1 MTVRDYFEN
10 AYKID
15 QRINSMIERIQ
26 AFEGLAT
33 NISSTISSMPGSG
46 NRNIHKM
53 ENLLV
58 KVADLQNEVQEELEQ
73 LIDMKVEITHLINK
87 LENREQQLIL
97 EQRYLCMKTWEQ
109 IAVDLGYNAR
119 HIRRLRDE
127 AIEKL
132 MIVLTEK

>member
-1 MTVRDYFEN
+1 MTIRDYFEN

-15 QRINSMIERIQ
+15 QRINSKIERIQ
-26 AFEGLAT
+26 AYESLAT
-33 NISSTISSMPGSG
+33 NISISISGMPGSG

-73 LIDMKVEITHLINK
+73 LIDMKMEITHLINK

-109 IAVDLGYNAR
+109 IAVDLGYHSR
-119 HIRRLRDE
+119 HVRRLRDE
-127 AIEKL
+127 AIDRLDRKQEK
-132 MIVLTEK
+132 E

>member
-1 MTVRDYFEN
+1 M
-10 AYKID
+10 
-15 QRINSMIERIQ
+15 
-26 AFEGLAT
+26 
-33 NISSTISSMPGSG
+33 
-46 NRNIHKM
+46 
-53 ENLLV
+53 

-132 MIVLTEK
+132 MIVLTGK

>member
-15 QRINSMIERIQ
+15 QRINSKIERIQ
-26 AFEGLAT
+26 AYESLAT
-33 NISSTISSMPGSG
+33 NISSTISGMPGSG

-73 LIDMKVEITHLINK
+73 LIDMK
-87 LENREQQLIL
+87 
-97 EQRYLCMKTWEQ
+97 
-109 IAVDLGYNAR
+109 
-119 HIRRLRDE
+119 
-127 AIEKL
+127 
-132 MIVLTEK
+132 

>member
-1 MTVRDYFEN
+1 
-10 AYKID
+10 
-15 QRINSMIERIQ
+15 
-26 AFEGLAT
+26 
-33 NISSTISSMPGSG
+33 MPGSG
-46 NRNIHKM
+46 NKNIHKM

-58 KVADLQNEVQEELEQ
+58 KVADLQNEVHEELEQ

-127 AIEKL
+127 AICYLDKQQ
-132 MIVLTEK
+132 

>member
-15 QRINSMIERIQ
+15 QRINSKIERIQ
-26 AFEGLAT
+26 AYESLAT
-33 NISSTISSMPGSG
+33 NISSTISGMPGSG

-109 IAVDLGYNAR
+109 IAVDLGYHSR
-119 HIRRLRDE
+119 HVRRLRDE
-127 AIEKL
+127 AIDRLDRKQEK
-132 MIVLTEK
+132 E